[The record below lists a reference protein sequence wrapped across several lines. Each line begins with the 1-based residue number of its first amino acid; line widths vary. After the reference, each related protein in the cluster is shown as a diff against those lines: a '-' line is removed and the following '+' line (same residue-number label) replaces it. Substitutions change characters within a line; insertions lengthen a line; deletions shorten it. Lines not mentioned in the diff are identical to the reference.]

1 MKLFFGFDK
10 VQYGDFEYFEPN
22 ATPSEILA
30 QMPKK
35 LKKLIKKAGIKKMG
49 VWDIDMKSFT
59 IIFKAAD
66 LVGGP
71 AEERATI
78 GIKVNL
84 LTPVF
89 DRPEPIEQECA
100 AIRKKV
106 EKQMAIRDAVNTIQW
121 VQEYIQAMGEEHK
134 DVYVEGLEKVM
145 NLLMGKEK
153 LKEGERDE

>member
-1 MKLFFGFDK
+1 MKIFEGFEK

-35 LKKLIKKAGIKKMG
+35 LKKLIRRAGIRKMG

-71 AEERATI
+71 AEDRATI
-78 GIKVNL
+78 GFKVNL

-89 DRPEPIEQECA
+89 DEPEPIEQECA

-121 VQEYIQAMGEEHK
+121 VQEYIQATGEEHK
-134 DVYVEGLEKVM
+134 DAYVEGLEKVM
-145 NLLMGKEK
+145 NLLMGIKK
-153 LKEGERDE
+153 PKEG

>member
-1 MKLFFGFDK
+1 MELITGFKK
-10 VQYGDFEYFEPN
+10 VQYGDYEYFNPN
-22 ATPSEILA
+22 ATPSEILT

-35 LKKLIKKAGIKKMG
+35 LKKLIRRAGIRKMG

-78 GIKVNL
+78 GFKVNL

-89 DRPEPIEQECA
+89 DEPEPINQDCVAVLETD
-100 AIRKKV
+100 KN
-106 EKQMAIRDAVNTIQW
+106 QMAIREAVNTIQW
-121 VQEYIQAMGEEHK
+121 VQEYIQAIGEEHK
-134 DVYVEGLEKVM
+134 DVYVEGLEKAM
-145 NLLMGKEK
+145 KLLMGKEK
-153 LKEGERDE
+153 PKEGEQDE